1 MRTGVKLDDAHEDD
15 DVVRRRRV
23 GDLRQERVSSDVA
36 DGAEARDG
44 RGGFELRESLAPGGV
59 GGRRRRRRRR
69 RRRAGQ
75 LIESEGPWAERCTGQ
90 SP

>member
-1 MRTGVKLDDAHEDD
+1 VKLDDAHEDD

-69 RRRAGQ
+69 RRAGQ
-75 LIESEGPWAERCTGQ
+75 LIESEGWAERCAGK